1 MRLWVLV
8 APLANFS
15 TAITEL
21 DGCWYDAGETG
32 VGRRGYVVVGMV
44 PHGRLLAAPKVAVLL
59 SNDPINELKVGF
71 KDDYDDDVAAVEA
84 RRPET
89 VRVKKTVMMV
99 KDEDDDDVEVD
110 SRADDFINKFMND
123 LKSQRIE
130 SIMKKNGKK

>member
-1 MRLWVLV
+1 M
-8 APLANFS
+8 N
-15 TAITEL
+15 
-21 DGCWYDAGETG
+21 
-32 VGRRGYVVVGMV
+32 
-44 PHGRLLAAPKVAVLL
+44 AVQPYIGIYQV
-59 SNDPINELKVGF
+59 NVLKVGF

-89 VRVKKTVMMV
+89 VRVKKKVMMV
-99 KDEDDDDVEVD
+99 KDEDDDVDVD